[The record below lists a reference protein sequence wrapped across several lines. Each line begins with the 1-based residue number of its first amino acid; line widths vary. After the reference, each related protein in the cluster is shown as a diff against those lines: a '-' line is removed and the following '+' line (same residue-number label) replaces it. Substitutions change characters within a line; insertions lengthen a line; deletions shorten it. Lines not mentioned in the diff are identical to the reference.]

1 MIFLHKN
8 IYYQTLLIY
17 FIFGVKFVMY
27 NWIMDYQPIQFY
39 IVKIFTWNVTQIR
52 TDKNLPFIKLIKTNY
67 QSNITKHA
75 IQTRTQ

>member
-1 MIFLHKN
+1 M
-8 IYYQTLLIY
+8 
-17 FIFGVKFVMY
+17 FI
-27 NWIMDYQPIQFY
+27 WIMDYQPIQFY